1 MITSS
6 TLVKTVT
13 VIGSAVGA
21 FVWVPDAADWTRDF
35 VSEPLRI
42 EIRDIQKEM
51 QGFMASCKHFDI
63 RTDEL
68 TEDVRSIQ
76 SRIDIKKSYI
86 ESNLS
91 GPVLT
96 PQEIKHKLFLEHQ
109 LDVDNSE
116 LQRKLLMLQRATQ
129 EDQALLKQWSQA

>member
-51 QGFMASCKHFDI
+51 QGFMASGKHFDI

-68 TEDVRSIQ
+68 TEDVRSNQ

-96 PQEIKHKLFLEHQ
+96 PQEISISCF
-109 LDVDNSE
+109 
-116 LQRKLLMLQRATQ
+116 
-129 EDQALLKQWSQA
+129 